1 MEVIREFDLI
11 KKEQLIMPSNKK
23 ERRTTER
30 SDVQKTTITNLLFI
44 FTFYS
49 VDMIA
54 IMLRTNT
61 ALTAEEGSI
70 LDLQL
75 FYYAIVTFFLLVA
88 LAFAAYFSIRKLNV
102 KRTRL
107 ALLLM
112 ILVTLFN
119 IVTFVFGGNVLSLL
133 ILIVPL
139 LVLVYTRET
148 VKRARIN

>member
-1 MEVIREFDLI
+1 
-11 KKEQLIMPSNKK
+11 MPSNKK

-30 SDVQKTTITNLLFI
+30 NDVQKTTITNILFI
-44 FTFYS
+44 FTFYA

-54 IMLRTNT
+54 IMLRTNS

-88 LAFAAYFSIRKLNV
+88 LAFVAYFSIRKLNV

-112 ILVTLFN
+112 IIVTAFN
-119 IVTFVFGGNVLSLL
+119 IVTFVFGGNVLSLI

-139 LVLVYTRET
+139 LVLIYTRET